1 MHTAISSTPTRNTM
15 LEFYAHPNGQKI
27 HPESY
32 RIDIRFGT
40 VYLIEVDPYPQ
51 ALFIRRAARYE
62 TGLLDRPDNCY
73 HSAVWLDGETVC
85 PLCYHS
91 LIESQFCII

>member
-1 MHTAISSTPTRNTM
+1 MM
-15 LEFYAHPNGQKI
+15 LEFYAHSNGQKI

-91 LIESQFCII
+91 LIESQFCMI